1 MVDIATQIAM
11 LRERP
16 FQPVSALA
24 SGVQTGYALR
34 EMRQRKTLQD
44 LLAGGNIEQAAAI
57 DPQATAQ
64 YSAVTGAQRQE
75 RLQSAARLA
84 AGVLSAP
91 AVMRPQ
97 VYAQSLSQAQQM
109 GMDVSQLPQ
118 QYSPDAEARL
128 QFIVNQ
134 ARSLDSMM
142 AGPEYE
148 ITEIGVGDQR
158 QKAYVPK
165 RPGASPVPIGDPY
178 TKTPATQVTIG
189 AEKAEATE
197 FGKELVK
204 QYSAVA
210 ERAGSAE
217 DAIAQLSIAK
227 NIDVSTGALEPLK
240 ASTAAFAESLGFDP
254 AKIGLES
261 ATNAQA
267 FTGIMQNL
275 VLTKMQAQKGPQTEN
290 DAKRIEATLANLKNT
305 PEAKDFLIDTA
316 IALEER
322 AIEQRDFYEQYR
334 ENKGTL
340 SGANKAWNE
349 FKNKTPLFGKN
360 PSTGRPVFYNQF
372 RRAIREANPGA
383 SDDQILKLWR
393 EKYGR
398 AN

>member
-24 SGVQTGYALR
+24 SGVQTGSALR

-44 LLAGGNIEQAAAI
+44 LLAGGNVEQAAAI

-64 YSAVTGAQRQE
+64 YSAVTGAQRND
-75 RLQSAARLA
+75 RLQSAAKLA
-84 AGVLSAP
+84 AGVIGAP
-91 AVMRPQ
+91 TVMRPQ
-97 VYAQSLSQAQQM
+97 AYAQALAQAQQM
-109 GMDVSQLPQ
+109 GMDVSQLPR
-118 QYSPDAEARL
+118 QYTPDTDARL
-128 QFIVNQ
+128 QFIINQ
-134 ARSLDSMM
+134 ASDLGSMM
-142 AGPEYE
+142 KGPEYD
-148 ITEIGVGDQR
+148 ITEIGIGDQR
-158 QKAYVPK
+158 QKAYVPR
-165 RPGASPVPIGDPY
+165 RPGAAPIPIGDPY
-178 TKTPATQVTIG
+178 TKTPATQVNIG

-210 ERAGSAE
+210 ERASAAE
-217 DAIAQLSIAK
+217 DAITQLSLAK

-254 AKIGLES
+254 ARIGLES

-316 IALEER
+316 MALEER
-322 AIEQRDFYEQYR
+322 AIEQRDFFESFR
-334 ENKGTL
+334 EEKGTL
-340 SGANKAWNE
+340 SGATKAWNE
-349 FKNKTPLFGKN
+349 FKRKTPVFGKN
-360 PSTGRPVFYNQF
+360 PTTGRPVFYNQF
-372 RRAIREANPGA
+372 RRVMREANPNA
-383 SDDQILKLWR
+383 ADNDILKLWR